1 MRAVY
6 YGGRYRVKQGL
17 HLNTLAA
24 AHRLLRQVFR
34 AHSHLAKG
42 TNYE

>member
-6 YGGRYRVKQGL
+6 YGERYGVKEGP
-17 HLNTLAA
+17 HLNALGA

-34 AHSHLAKG
+34 AHSHLAQ
-42 TNYE
+42 